1 MIKEQKEPDE
11 HLLAMWALNDKYPD
25 YVTCVRCDGASAPFH
40 DLEECKKEF
49 LKKLTLYLDEKILS
63 INKNIEIAQENGQDV
78 ADLLAKRKA
87 YRAYSSLDVSKCQTM
102 DELTNLFPKDL

>member
-11 HLLAMWALNDKYPD
+11 FIKAFWALNDKYPQ
-25 YVTCVRCDGASAPFH
+25 YVSCVCFDGASLPFH
-40 DLEECKKEF
+40 DMEECKKTF
-49 LKKLTLYLDEKILS
+49 QKTLSRKLDEKILS

-87 YRAYSSLDVSKCQTM
+87 YRAYGSLDVSKCQTM